1 MLSTGSSGP
10 ASYRWGEAE
19 GPAAEQ
25 QAPQLHPPHLNRPC
39 PLSMPSSLGPTSA
52 GPAQVYPRR
61 AQMES
66 DWNPFL

>member
-61 AQMES
+61 AQMGS